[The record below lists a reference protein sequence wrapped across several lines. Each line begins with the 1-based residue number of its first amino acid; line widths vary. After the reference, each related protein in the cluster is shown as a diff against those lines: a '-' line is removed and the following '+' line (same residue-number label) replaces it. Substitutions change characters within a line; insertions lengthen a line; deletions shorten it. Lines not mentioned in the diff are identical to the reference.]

1 MGCNFGNAMACSSQ
15 SWDWL
20 ENEKSEDD
28 EVSRRVWKVV
38 ETKAEKNG
46 VAKTKRR
53 RKEIRRERSEEEG
66 RKKNKKTK
74 EGENNR
80 DKKGRRRMEDLEW
93 GG

>member
-1 MGCNFGNAMACSSQ
+1 MAYSSQ

-38 ETKAEKNG
+38 ETKVEKNG

-53 RKEIRRERSEEEG
+53 RKGGRRKEIRRERSEE
-66 RKKNKKTK
+66 
-74 EGENNR
+74 
-80 DKKGRRRMEDLEW
+80 
-93 GG
+93 